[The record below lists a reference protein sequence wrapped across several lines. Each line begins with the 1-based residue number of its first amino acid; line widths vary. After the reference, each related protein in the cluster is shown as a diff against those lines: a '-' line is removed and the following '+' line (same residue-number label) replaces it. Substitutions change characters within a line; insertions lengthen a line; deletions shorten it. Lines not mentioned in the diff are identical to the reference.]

1 MSSSG
6 RNREG
11 LAVNGRQPTYGAAH
25 VEEAVDRRVGE
36 GVGAGGMA
44 AQVRA
49 AHEGHCQAAQRASST
64 APSWRP

>member
-44 AQVRA
+44 A
-49 AHEGHCQAAQRASST
+49 
-64 APSWRP
+64 